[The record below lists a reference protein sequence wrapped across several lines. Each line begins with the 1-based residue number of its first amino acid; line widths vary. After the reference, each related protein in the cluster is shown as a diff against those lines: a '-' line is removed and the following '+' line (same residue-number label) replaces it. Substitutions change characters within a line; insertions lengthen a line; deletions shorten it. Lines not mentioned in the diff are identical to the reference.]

1 MRHHRK
7 LAVALLA
14 AVLFVTPALAGGN
27 ANFLLGLRKP
37 TEDRYDHRTVDAL
50 QDIPAFGVSVD
61 FRTGNLP
68 INWVV
73 GAYRASK
80 DADQTIS
87 GQNVTVTS
95 TFSELSFGVN
105 KIWSSTNMRPHV
117 GGGVTYM
124 KGEIELKH
132 NGQSGSQDDKSPAVY
147 AEGGVYW
154 RLGHAFNVGVSG
166 RVVRGTSLKLKG
178 EDFQGDYA
186 QVGLVLGWGWG
197 D

>member
-1 MRHHRK
+1 MRLR
-7 LAVALLA
+7 LSSA
-14 AVLFVTPALAGGN
+14 AVLIAALLVATPALAGGN
-27 ANFLLGLRKP
+27 ANFLLGMRNP
-37 TEDRYDHRTVDAL
+37 TEDRFDHRTVDAL

-73 GAYRASK
+73 GAYGATK
-80 DADQTIS
+80 QADQTIS
-87 GQNVTVTS
+87 GQKLTITS

-105 KIWSSTNMRPHV
+105 KIWSSGKARPHV

-124 KGEIELKH
+124 KGELEFDQ
-132 NGQSGSQDDKSPAVY
+132 NGKSRSRDDKSPAFY

-154 RLGHAFNVGVSG
+154 RLGQAFNIGVSG
-166 RVVRGTSLKLKG
+166 RVVRGTSLTLG
-178 EDFQGDYA
+178 GQDLQGDYA
-186 QVGLVLGWGWG
+186 QLGLVLGWGWG